1 MCIVLKKYVYV
12 SAYIPGAM
20 QGSYYKR
27 NGATDNSVYTYMH
40 NSQLLVIP
48 EMLIGTWF
56 AMTSILFVYAF
67 YGLEGKP
74 INCLSV
80 TCRNSCSFQRMLEP
94 HEFLPPSH
102 LGSCWTIW
110 HHTSHLIGGDLV
122 GYIGFQVLRQPAC
135 L

>member
-1 MCIVLKKYVYV
+1 MCIVLKMYVYV

-56 AMTSILFVYAF
+56 AVTSILFVYAF
-67 YGLEGKP
+67 LWLGGKA
-74 INCLSV
+74 N
-80 TCRNSCSFQRMLEP
+80 
-94 HEFLPPSH
+94 
-102 LGSCWTIW
+102 
-110 HHTSHLIGGDLV
+110 
-122 GYIGFQVLRQPAC
+122 
-135 L
+135 